1 MRRLRATS
9 QVTFEDGVTIQRVEK
24 ITKKWKQQ
32 QKTTNIATTTTIHD
46 QQTYRNFSTAGKIR
60 SEKDAEDGNV
70 DNKVMKVREISR
82 LANSLWKF
90 LYA

>member
-1 MRRLRATS
+1 MET
-9 QVTFEDGVTIQRVEK
+9 T
-24 ITKKWKQQ
+24 TKNNKHSNNSNKQQ
-32 QKTTNIATTTTIHD
+32 Q
-46 QQTYRNFSTAGKIR
+46 QTYKNFSTAGKIR